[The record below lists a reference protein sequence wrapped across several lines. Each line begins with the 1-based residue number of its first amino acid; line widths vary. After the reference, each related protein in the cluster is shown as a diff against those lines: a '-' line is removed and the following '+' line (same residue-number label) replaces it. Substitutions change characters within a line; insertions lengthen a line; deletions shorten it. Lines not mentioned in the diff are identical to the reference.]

1 MWLMNSKEIK
11 EYGLSIGYSKVGIT
25 SADGYPEYVEK
36 VLARGDK
43 FDILNYTTTNPVLG
57 AIPKNFMPEAKSV
70 IVLVLDYFQNDFPE
84 ELKKMIGKAYMARCY
99 GPQPG
104 MLAHSRLQLM
114 KDYLANNGCS
124 VDSSIGIPARWAAA
138 QAGVATFGKN
148 NFAFTDDAGSYVII
162 HTIVVDKELDY
173 DQPTMVSK
181 CPPKCELCMNACPT
195 QAITAPFELDP
206 KKCIAFHNWMTQDG
220 RGSISS
226 FIPYEYREP
235 IGCKIHGCDICQDVC
250 PLNHKKLKAPKPV
263 DPYIAQIA
271 PDITLPAI
279 LNMTDEFYAN
289 RIKPIMYNYIK
300 DKRYFIRNA
309 AIAMGNSKDENYVKD
324 LEIALTNPDE
334 MIREYAVWALGKIGG
349 QDSRRVLESRYANE
363 SSDNVKQAIDQ
374 ALAQV

>member
-1 MWLMNSKEIK
+1 MNSADIK

-57 AIPKNFMPEAKSV
+57 AIPKNFMPAAKSV
-70 IVLVLDYFQNDFPE
+70 VVLVLDYFQNDFPE
-84 ELKKMIGKAYMARCY
+84 ELKKMIGKAYLARCY

-104 MLAHSRLQLM
+104 MLAHSRFQLM
-114 KDYLANNGCS
+114 KDYLAGNGCA

-148 NFAFTDDAGSYVII
+148 NFAFAGEAGSYVII
-162 HTIVVDKELDY
+162 HTIVVDKELEY
-173 DQPTMVSK
+173 DHPTMASK
-181 CPPKCELCMNACPT
+181 CPPKCDLCMKACPT

-206 KKCIAFHNWMTQDG
+206 KRCIAFHNWVTQDG
-220 RGSISS
+220 RGSISA
-226 FIPYEYREP
+226 FIPYEFRGP

-263 DPYIAQIA
+263 DPYIAQMA
-271 PDITLPAI
+271 PDITLPTI
-279 LNMTDEFYAN
+279 LNMTDEFYAS

-309 AIAMGNSKDENYVKD
+309 AIAMGNSKDEAYVKD

-334 MIREYAVWALGKIGG
+334 MIREYAAWALGKIGG
-349 QDSRRVLESRYANE
+349 QDARKVLESSLASE
-363 SSDNVKQAIDQ
+363 STDNVKQAINQ
-374 ALAQV
+374 ALAQI